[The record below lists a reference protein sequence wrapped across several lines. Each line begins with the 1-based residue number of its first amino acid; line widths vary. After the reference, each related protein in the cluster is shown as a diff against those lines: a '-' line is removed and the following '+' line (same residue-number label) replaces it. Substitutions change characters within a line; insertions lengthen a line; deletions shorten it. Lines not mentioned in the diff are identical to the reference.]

1 MDNINNQAGIGTA
14 AGGIQDIVSRDH
26 SIFKNLLKEKMEKAF
41 SSETVGIIYFKSTG
55 EITRANDAFLKMC
68 GYSREDVNLGRL
80 RWDEMTPR
88 EFIPQSR
95 KKMEELLATGCMT
108 PYEKQYVRKDGT
120 RRWVLSSATRLSEEE
135 GVEFIIDTTARKLPE
150 QQKEGFIAIASHE
163 LKTPVTNIKVY
174 TEVLLEKLEKTND
187 KESIEL
193 VKKLN
198 VQVTRLNNLIVDLLD
213 TTNIVE
219 GHLTLKY
226 QVFDINEL
234 ITEQVEEAKRLS
246 QNHVFKVKLDK
257 PKNINADRDR
267 IGQVLTNLLSNAV
280 KYSRPGSEITITTQ
294 NTANGIKVS
303 VQDNGIGIP
312 ENLLNNVF
320 DRFFRIS
327 NTQIETYPGLG
338 LGLYISAGIIERH
351 GGTISVESMEG
362 EGSTFS
368 FTLPGN
374 NQ

>member
-1 MDNINNQAGIGTA
+1 
-14 AGGIQDIVSRDH
+14 
-26 SIFKNLLKEKMEKAF
+26 
-41 SSETVGIIYFKSTG
+41 
-55 EITRANDAFLKMC
+55 
-68 GYSREDVNLGRL
+68 
-80 RWDEMTPR
+80 
-88 EFIPQSR
+88 
-95 KKMEELLATGCMT
+95 
-108 PYEKQYVRKDGT
+108 
-120 RRWVLSSATRLSEEE
+120 
-135 GVEFIIDTTARKLPE
+135 
-150 QQKEGFIAIASHE
+150 
-163 LKTPVTNIKVY
+163 
-174 TEVLLEKLEKTND
+174 
-187 KESIEL
+187 
-193 VKKLN
+193 
-198 VQVTRLNNLIVDLLD
+198 
-213 TTNIVE
+213 
-219 GHLTLKY
+219 LKY

-257 PKNINADRDR
+257 PKNINADKDR

-351 GGTISVESMEG
+351 GGTISVDSMEG